1 MTCYL
6 LYRLVLS
13 NSIPVCDSMMPCN
26 GRDHNTMSHNTRDH
40 STRYHRTRDHNNRCV
55 SSTSNC
61 HQSNCPRILYPK
73 GYRQQ
78 YCNRDVR
85 DDGNGT
91 GGGSGRNHQR
101 RRCNPRRMTNGPPSH
116 THQIHKWCHV
126 CKLWVHHPVS
136 IRPHTVSDLFR
147 MYIGGYT
154 HRDHGLL
161 LSWE

>member
-1 MTCYL
+1 
-6 LYRLVLS
+6 
-13 NSIPVCDSMMPCN
+13 MMPCN

-101 RRCNPRRMTNGPPSH
+101 RRCNPRRMTNDPPSH

-161 LSWE
+161 LSGE